1 MTLAL
6 KPLAAALDALC
17 PMHLHLDADG
27 VIVHAGPTLEKLCAA
42 PLVGQSF
49 AALFEIERPRAIRSV
64 AQLMRAGGQKL
75 HLRLRFAPHTGLKGV
90 LAPHPVGQG
99 ALMDLSF
106 GISILDAVR
115 DFKLTSADFAPTDL
129 TIEMLYLVEAKSAAM
144 EASRSLNAKLQDA
157 MTRAEEQAYTDVLTG
172 LKNRRAFDHMLAHIL
187 EAEQD
192 FTLMHLDLDFFKQ
205 VNDTMG
211 HAAGDHVLQE
221 VARVM
226 REETRGDDIVARVG
240 GDEFILI
247 FPGLVNRKRLAE
259 VAQRLISRIEVP
271 IAFEDQIARI
281 SASGGLVRSVD
292 YSLPDA
298 DRLIG
303 DADAALYA
311 SKEAGRGRF
320 TFHLDLP
327 MQQAS

>member
-1 MTLAL
+1 MNLSL
-6 KPLAAALDALC
+6 KPLARALDVLC
-17 PMHLHLDADG
+17 PMHLHLDAEG
-27 VIVHAGPTLEKLCAA
+27 RILHAGPTLEKLCDA
-42 PLVGQSF
+42 PLVGQAF
-49 AALFEIERPRAIRSV
+49 ASVFQIERPRAIRSV
-64 AQLMRAGGQKL
+64 AQMMQTGGQKL
-75 HLRLRFAPHTGLKGV
+75 HLRLQAAPHTGLKGA
-90 LAPHPVGQG
+90 LAPHPLGQG

-115 DFKLTSADFAPTDL
+115 DFRLTSADFAPTDL

-144 EASRSLNAKLQDA
+144 DASRSLNARLQDA
-157 MTRAEEQAYTDVLTG
+157 MMRAEEQAYTDALTG
-172 LKNRRAFDHMLAHIL
+172 LKNRRAFDQMLAHIL
-187 EAEQD
+187 GAQQD

-205 VNDTMG
+205 VNDTLG

-226 REETRGDDIVARVG
+226 QEETRGDDIVARVG

-247 FPGLVNRKRLAE
+247 FPGLVNRKRLSD
-259 VAQRLISRIEVP
+259 VAQRLIARIEVP
-271 IAFEDQIARI
+271 IPFEDQIARI

-292 YSLPDA
+292 YAAPDA

-311 SKEAGRGRF
+311 SKEAGRGRY

-327 MQQAS
+327 MQKAS